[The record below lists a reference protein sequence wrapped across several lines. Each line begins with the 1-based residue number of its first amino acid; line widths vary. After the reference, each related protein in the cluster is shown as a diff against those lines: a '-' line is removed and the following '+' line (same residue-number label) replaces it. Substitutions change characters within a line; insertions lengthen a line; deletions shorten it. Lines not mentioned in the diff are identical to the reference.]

1 MRLILSMQ
9 RVSDCL
15 ILNDLWPLGV
25 PGSII
30 DVSANAAKG
39 VDVECWKEIASALGI
54 DCVGLVA

>member
-1 MRLILSMQ
+1 MQ

-39 VDVECWKEIASALGI
+39 VNVECWIETASALGI